1 MSVSAVSVR
10 RAQSECGVRKNEETD
25 LSNCIL
31 YGTALTEA
39 GSYKV

>member
-10 RAQSECGVRKNEETD
+10 RARTECGVWKNEVSG
-25 LSNCIL
+25 LSNYIL